1 MKRQGFT
8 LVEVIVSLGIM
19 TIGAMA
25 LLGMQQQTT
34 RANARARDMTMAM
47 QIAQNVVE
55 RLKLEA
61 LAWNNVTASPNND
74 LQNSD
79 LLLPITTNPIASFA
93 ALPTRESSDAGVTR
107 TLSNAFDY
115 FGTDIPLTGA
125 SAAQL
130 AQVRYCASYRLSWIF
145 DNNRALRADVRVW
158 WTKEA
163 PSRSIITDFPLCV
176 DDNIKLNPGGD
187 DFDRYHVVYL
197 STVLRPSAS

>member
-8 LVEVIVSLGIM
+8 LVEVLVSLGIM

-34 RANARARDMTMAM
+34 RANGRARDMTLAM
-47 QIAQNVVE
+47 QLAQNVVE

-61 LAWNNVTASPNND
+61 LAWNNVTANPADD
-74 LQNSD
+74 LRSSD
-79 LLLPITTNPIASFA
+79 LLRTITVNPVASFA
-93 ALPTRESSDAGVTR
+93 TLPGRESSNAGVTR
-107 TLSNAFDY
+107 ALSNAFDY
-115 FGTDIPLTGA
+115 FGTDVPLTGA

-130 AQVRYCASYRLSWIF
+130 AQIRFCASYRLSWIF
-145 DNNRALRADVRVW
+145 ENNRAMRADVRVW

-163 PSRSIITDFPLCV
+163 PSRSIIADFPLCA
-176 DDNIKLNPGGD
+176 DDNVKLNPGGEH
-187 DFDRYHVVYL
+187 FERYHVVYL